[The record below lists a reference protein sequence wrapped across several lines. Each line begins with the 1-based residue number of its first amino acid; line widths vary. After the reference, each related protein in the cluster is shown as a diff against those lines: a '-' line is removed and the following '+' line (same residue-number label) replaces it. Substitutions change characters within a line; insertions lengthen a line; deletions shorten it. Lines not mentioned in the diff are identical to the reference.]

1 MAATVRCCGPRAPL
15 LGALRGYLRIY
26 TSQSDAFGLNAR
38 DGLGRSTTRRAYR
51 AALCRELKKPLVIG
65 AVSPRE
71 LQPDEV
77 RVAVR
82 CAGVNF
88 ADMLAC
94 QGMYQEQFDLPF
106 TPGME
111 FSGCVLEVGP
121 KVKTVEEGDR
131 VVGVSVGAGAMAEEC
146 IVKEEM
152 LWSIKESVS
161 YTQAAALPVCYGT
174 AILALKHRA
183 RVQPGE
189 TVLVTAAAGATGQA
203 VVEMASNIFQTKV
216 IAAAGSD
223 EKCQQALR
231 MGATSTVNYTQ
242 CSLKEE
248 VKRLTNGKGVDVV
261 IDAVGGD
268 IFKEALSS
276 LKWEGRIVV
285 VGFAGGNIA
294 SVPTNQLL
302 LRNVSALGVFWGRY
316 RKMDPPLFSWS
327 ISTVLQHCQEARI
340 QPYVG
345 AVFNLENV
353 NNAFAFVAKRQSM
366 GKVVI
371 ELA

>member
-1 MAATVRCCGPRAPL
+1 
-15 LGALRGYLRIY
+15 
-26 TSQSDAFGLNAR
+26 
-38 DGLGRSTTRRAYR
+38 
-51 AALCRELKKPLVIG
+51 
-65 AVSPRE
+65 
-71 LQPDEV
+71 
-77 RVAVR
+77 
-82 CAGVNF
+82 
-88 ADMLAC
+88 
-94 QGMYQEQFDLPF
+94 
-106 TPGME
+106 
-111 FSGCVLEVGP
+111 
-121 KVKTVEEGDR
+121 
-131 VVGVSVGAGAMAEEC
+131 
-146 IVKEEM
+146 M
-152 LWSIKESVS
+152 LWSIEGSVS
-161 YTQAAALPVCYGT
+161 YTQAAALPVSYGT
-174 AILALKHRA
+174 AILALEHRA

-203 VVEMASNIFQTKV
+203 CVEMASNIFQAKV

-248 VKRLTNGKGVDVV
+248 VKRLTNGQGVDVV

-302 LRNVSALGVFWGRY
+302 LKNVSALGVSWGRY
-316 RKMDPPLFSWS
+316 GKMNPPLFSWS
-327 ISTVLQHCQEARI
+327 ISTVLQHCQAARI

-345 AVFNLENV
+345 AVYKLENV
-353 NNAFAFVAKRQSM
+353 NEAFAYVAKRQSM
-366 GKVVI
+366 GKVVL

>member
-1 MAATVRCCGPRAPL
+1 MAATVRCCGPRAPF
-15 LGALRGYLRIY
+15 LGALRGLLRRC
-26 TSQSDAFGLNAR
+26 TSQSDAFGLEAWG
-38 DGLGRSTTRRAYR
+38 GLGRSTRRAYR
-51 AALCRELKKPLVIG
+51 AALCRELKKPLVIRD
-65 AVSPRE
+65 VSPRE

-77 RVAVR
+77 RVGVR

-94 QGMYQEQFDLPF
+94 QGLYQEQFDLPF

-121 KVKTVEEGDR
+121 KVKAVEEGDR
-131 VVGVSVGAGAMAEEC
+131 VVGVSAGAMAEEC

-152 LWSIKESVS
+152 LWSIEGSVS
-161 YTQAAALPVCYGT
+161 YTQAAALPVSYGT
-174 AILALKHRA
+174 AILALEHRA

-203 VVEMASNIFQTKV
+203 VVEMASNIFQAKV

-223 EKCQQALR
+223 EKCQQALG

-248 VKRLTNGKGVDVV
+248 VKRLTNGQGVDVV

-302 LRNVSALGVFWGRY
+302 LKNVSALGVYWGRY

-327 ISTVLQHCQEARI
+327 ISTVLQHCQAARI

-345 AVFNLENV
+345 AVYKLENV
-353 NNAFAFVAKRQSM
+353 NEAFAYVAKRQSM
-366 GKVVI
+366 GKVVL